1 MATIRTGL
9 RASQAREPRLS
20 KEAAGNPRAGWILSL
35 GAALWGAVFSVAS
48 ALYPWSVANG
58 RLFTS
63 LMAVAVALITTCV
76 ATAYLRGL
84 DGRVLWKAALT
95 ALLWP
100 AMCVALDFLVLS
112 LRPPRL
118 SLGEYV
124 QTTGLLYLMIP
135 VIVLGLCYQR
145 VRVEPA
151 RTADGIKG

>member
-1 MATIRTGL
+1 MATTRTGL
-9 RASQAREPRLS
+9 RTSLAPEPSLSRE
-20 KEAAGNPRAGWILSL
+20 AGNPRAGWVLAL

-151 RTADGIKG
+151 RTAGGIKG